1 MWNKSLY
8 GNYRQVKFTDVW
20 QTAESFVSDY
30 KNNGIETTISDK
42 TATTLYYLLYS
53 RYGNSVLASSDTNR
67 FKYDVWATI
76 FSYGPTWEKRLEIQG
91 KLRNLT
97 DDELFTGATQI
108 YNHAYNPGT
117 APSTSTLDELT
128 AINEQNTSKNKK
140 GKMDAYAMLIALLET
155 DVTESFLDKFKK
167 LFLKVVQPE
176 LPLWYTT
183 DVINDTIIGDEIGDG
198 N

>member
-67 FKYDVWATI
+67 FKYDLWATI

-97 DDELFTGATQI
+97 DDELFNGATQI

-117 APSTSTLDELT
+117 APSTNTLDELT
-128 AINEQNTSKNKK
+128 AINEQNTSKSKK

-176 LPLWYTT
+176 LPLWYATNIV
-183 DVINDTIIGDEIGDG
+183 DDNVIGDE
-198 N
+198 

>member
-1 MWNKSLY
+1 MWNNSLY

-20 QTAESFVSDY
+20 QTAESFVTDY
-30 KNNGIETTISDK
+30 KSNGIETTISDK

-76 FSYGPTWEKRLEIQG
+76 FSYGPTWEKRLEIQN

-117 APSTSTLDELT
+117 APSTNTLDELT

-176 LPLWYTT
+176 LPLWYATNIV
-183 DVINDTIIGDEIGDG
+183 DDDIIGD
-198 N
+198 

>member
-1 MWNKSLY
+1 MWNNSLY

-76 FSYGPTWEKRLEIQG
+76 FSYGPTWEKRLEIQD

-108 YNHAYNPGT
+108 HNHAYNPGT
-117 APSTSTLDELT
+117 APSTNTLDELT

-176 LPLWYTT
+176 LPLWYTIKT
-183 DVINDTIIGDEIGDG
+183 VDDDIIGD
-198 N
+198 

>member
-1 MWNKSLY
+1 MWNNSLY

-20 QTAESFVSDY
+20 QTAESFVTDY
-30 KNNGIETTISDK
+30 KSNGIETTISDK

-76 FSYGPTWEKRLEIQG
+76 FSYGPTWEKRLEIQN

-117 APSTSTLDELT
+117 APSTNTLDELT

-183 DVINDTIIGDEIGDG
+183 KTVDDDIIGD
-198 N
+198 

>member
-117 APSTSTLDELT
+117 APSTNTLDELT

-176 LPLWYTT
+176 LPLWYAT
-183 DVINDTIIGDEIGDG
+183 DVINDTIIGD
-198 N
+198 

>member
-20 QTAESFVSDY
+20 QTAESFVRDY

-117 APSTSTLDELT
+117 APSTNTLDELT

-176 LPLWYTT
+176 LPLWYATNIV
-183 DVINDTIIGDEIGDG
+183 DDNIIGD
-198 N
+198 

>member
-176 LPLWYTT
+176 LPLWYATNIV
-183 DVINDTIIGDEIGDG
+183 DDDIIGG
-198 N
+198 

>member
-30 KNNGIETTISDK
+30 KNNGIETTISDQ

-76 FSYGPTWEKRLEIQG
+76 FSYGPTWEKRLEIQE

-97 DDELFTGATQI
+97 DDDLFTGATQI

-117 APSTSTLDELT
+117 APSTNTLDELT

-176 LPLWYTT
+176 LPLWYATGI
-183 DVINDTIIGDEIGDG
+183 INDDIIGDGIGDG

>member
-20 QTAESFVSDY
+20 QSAESFVSDY

-76 FSYGPTWEKRLEIQG
+76 FSYGPTWEKRLEIQD

-108 YNHAYNPGT
+108 HNHAYNPGT
-117 APSTSTLDELT
+117 APSTNTLDELA

-167 LFLKVVQPE
+167 LFITVVQPE
-176 LPLWYTT
+176 LPLWYATNIV
-183 DVINDTIIGDEIGDG
+183 DDNVIGDE
-198 N
+198 

>member
-76 FSYGPTWEKRLEIQG
+76 FSYGPTWEKRLEIQQ

-108 YNHAYNPGT
+108 FNHAYNPGT

-167 LFLKVVQPE
+167 LFITVVQPE
-176 LPLWYTT
+176 LPLWYATNIV
-183 DVINDTIIGDEIGDG
+183 DDNVIGDE
-198 N
+198 

>member
-1 MWNKSLY
+1 MWNNSLY

-167 LFLKVVQPE
+167 LFITVVQPE
-176 LPLWYTT
+176 LQLWYATNIV
-183 DVINDTIIGDEIGDG
+183 DDDIIGG
-198 N
+198 

>member
-67 FKYDVWATI
+67 FKYDVWSTI
-76 FSYGPTWEKRLEIQG
+76 FSYGPTWEKRLEIQN

-183 DVINDTIIGDEIGDG
+183 DVINDTIIGDGVGDG